1 MFNLLPEKIR
11 AEIRKEYNHR
21 RLVMIL
27 VFVIF
32 LQVAFTIFLFPT
44 WLMSVN
50 KEKDVMMRSE
60 DMNKNLSSLNISS
73 TTSNIKSINSI
84 LTIID
89 SKLQYP
95 DIVSFMNLVLSKKA
109 TSTSIS
115 DIVFIVNG
123 PKKMNI
129 NLQGVSATRD
139 SLSAFSRSFQK
150 IEEFKNVDVPL
161 SSYTKDKDLSFS
173 VDIKVEIK

>member
-50 KEKDVMMRSE
+50 KEKDVIIRSE
-60 DMNKNLSSLNISS
+60 DMNKNLSNLNIAS
-73 TTSNIKSINSI
+73 TTANIKSINTQ

-89 SKLQYP
+89 NKLQYP
-95 DIVSFMNLVLSKKA
+95 DIVSFINLVLSKKA
-109 TSTSIS
+109 TSTTIS
-115 DIVFIVNG
+115 DIVFVVNSA
-123 PKKMNI
+123 KKMNI

-139 SLSAFSRSFQK
+139 TLSAFSKNLQK
-150 IEEFKNVDVPL
+150 IEEFKAVDVPL
-161 SSYTKDKDLSFS
+161 SSYTKDKNLSFS
-173 VDIKVEIK
+173 VEIKIETK